1 MARGE
6 RIAMNRRRFMV
17 GAAGGTFAMVVGM
30 PDFLSP
36 PTAAAATAARKTV
49 MNAWVTLSTDGTVFI
64 MSPATEM
71 GQGSLTSIPD
81 SRARSITTE
90 RVMP

>member
-17 GAAGGTFAMVVGM
+17 GAAGGTFAMVAGM

-36 PTAAAATAARKTV
+36 RTAAAATAARK
-49 MNAWVTLSTDGTVFI
+49 
-64 MSPATEM
+64 P
-71 GQGSLTSIPD
+71 
-81 SRARSITTE
+81 
-90 RVMP
+90 